1 MNNYDSTGYT
11 QAIVIHTN
19 TENSYVIN
27 FDNICLYRTVYND
40 DIINNITFQTLLLN
54 SDKEMTLSE
63 FGDLMSKELREQLE
77 PYSTGSSGLSGTTG
91 VSGTHYAPY
100 TPPIIETE
108 KVKKSLWDKIRNA

>member
-1 MNNYDSTGYT
+1 
-11 QAIVIHTN
+11 
-19 TENSYVIN
+19 
-27 FDNICLYRTVYND
+27 
-40 DIINNITFQTLLLN
+40 
-54 SDKEMTLSE
+54 MTLSE

>member
-1 MNNYDSTGYT
+1 
-11 QAIVIHTN
+11 
-19 TENSYVIN
+19 
-27 FDNICLYRTVYND
+27 
-40 DIINNITFQTLLLN
+40 
-54 SDKEMTLSE
+54 
-63 FGDLMSKELREQLE
+63 MSKELREQLE